1 MPATLRR
8 TVAIL
13 IGAVHLVQVTG
24 CAGWSAMHDTPG
36 TVVARY
42 PDKRLRVTRPD
53 STHVE
58 LRSASV
64 AGDSL
69 FGYRKATKADVPDS
83 VVALGTERGVPV
95 AVPFADIAR
104 LEVRKVQ
111 VLETTVLIVLVLGV
125 VGFVV
130 GEAIAMSNM
139 ELF

>member
-8 TVAIL
+8 AVAVL
-13 IGAVHLVQVTG
+13 IGAVHLTQVTG
-24 CAGWSAMHDTPG
+24 CAGWSVMHDTPG
-36 TVVARY
+36 TVVAKY

-58 LRSASV
+58 LQRARV

-69 FGYRKATKADVPDS
+69 LGYRKAGKQETS
-83 VVALGTERGVPV
+83 IVVVGTERGVPV

-111 VLETTVLIVLVLGV
+111 ALETTVLIVLVLGV

-139 ELF
+139 TLF